1 MFRIIDEPGTGKTR
15 KLIQIAKENNG
26 VILCENPNLLREKAY
41 SYGITGID
49 FLSFEEYFVPVH
61 HDHMITLKDRPIYI
75 DEISK
80 FILLYDKNFAG
91 YTETI
96 DNWSEL

>member
-1 MFRIIDEPGTGKTR
+1 MIRIIDEPGTGKTR

-26 VILCENPNLLREKAY
+26 IVVCEDPNLLREKAY
-41 SYGITGID
+41 SYGITGVD
-49 FLSFEEYFVPVH
+49 FLSYEEYFLPVH
-61 HDHMITLKDRPIYI
+61 RDHMIDLKRPIYI

-80 FILLYDKNFAG
+80 FILLYDRNFTG

>member
-1 MFRIIDEPGTGKTR
+1 MIRIIDEPGTGKTH

-26 VILCENPNLLREKAY
+26 VILCEDPNLLREKAY
-41 SYGITGID
+41 SYGITGVD
-49 FLSFEEYFVPVH
+49 FLSYEEYFVIDLNRPV
-61 HDHMITLKDRPIYI
+61 YV

-80 FILLYDKNFAG
+80 FILLFDRNFAG